1 MTEINNA
8 LHNDTLNE
16 LPEELTE
23 LLLEYTHTEFDIAEE
38 EERYYAL
45 SLRSGDDTLL
55 TLALQDAHNRIN
67 TLNNYMA
74 ALADSIAQ
82 AAGIAVGNVTM
93 LVDEFLGEQ
102 AV

>member
-1 MTEINNA
+1 MNGFNNEVY
-8 LHNDTLNE
+8 NDTTGDLM
-16 LPEELTE
+16 E

-38 EERYYAL
+38 EERYYSLA
-45 SLRSGDDTLL
+45 LRSGDDTLL
-55 TLALQDAHNRIN
+55 TLALQDARNRIN